1 MINIVNDDNGDSLRF
16 NLNVSVVDDDLQVF
30 VLFLE
35 VNAGIIVFFIPF
47 LSNSKFHKQHVRV

>member
-16 NLNVSVVDDDLQVF
+16 NLNVSVVDDDLEVF

-35 VNAGIIVFFIPF
+35 VNAGIIVFYPT
-47 LSNSKFHKQHVRV
+47 LVKFKIS